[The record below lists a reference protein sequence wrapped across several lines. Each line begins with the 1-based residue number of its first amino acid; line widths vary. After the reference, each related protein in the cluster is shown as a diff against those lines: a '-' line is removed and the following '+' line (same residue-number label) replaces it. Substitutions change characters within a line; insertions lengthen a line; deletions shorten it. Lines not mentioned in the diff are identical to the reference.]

1 MKHQVDELEEVD
13 EAEPAR
19 PRRARRLPARYQD
32 DVPQTVSHVA
42 LAAPTLPKASE
53 TNNAEEDTTII
64 TKPDAL
70 GMFRTYPHAPTVDP
84 DQAFSLKAIS
94 DTPNASSPLPSQ
106 SLNIM
111 SGPLRQVLPSNIF
124 HPLPDITSFRMLEWF
139 YGSTGKSQ
147 ADMDRLVHDVILA
160 DDFNRDDLRD
170 FNTKRALHILDT
182 ESVLLAAEDG
192 WTKSSVSIAVPIRGR
207 GVVEDDAPRFEVPGL
222 HYRSLIAVIKSAFAS
237 APTGSMHLTPF
248 KQHWQH
254 NGEDQRVWSEL
265 YNSDAFYDE
274 HVRIRRETREAT
286 ELEIVVAALMFWS
299 DSTHLA
305 NFGTAALWP
314 VYLYFG
320 NISKY
325 IRGRPTSFSAHH
337 VAYLPTVSCIACF
350 LIIS

>member
-1 MKHQVDELEEVD
+1 
-13 EAEPAR
+13 
-19 PRRARRLPARYQD
+19 
-32 DVPQTVSHVA
+32 
-42 LAAPTLPKASE
+42 
-53 TNNAEEDTTII
+53 
-64 TKPDAL
+64 
-70 GMFRTYPHAPTVDP
+70 
-84 DQAFSLKAIS
+84 
-94 DTPNASSPLPSQ
+94 
-106 SLNIM
+106 
-111 SGPLRQVLPSNIF
+111 
-124 HPLPDITSFRMLEWF
+124 
-139 YGSTGKSQ
+139 
-147 ADMDRLVHDVILA
+147 
-160 DDFNRDDLRD
+160 
-170 FNTKRALHILDT
+170 
-182 ESVLLAAEDG
+182 LLAAEDG

-207 GVVEDDAPRFEVPGL
+207 GVAEDDAPTFEVPGL

-237 APTGSMHLTPF
+237 APTGFMCLTPF

-325 IRGRPTSFSAHH
+325 IRGLRPRSQPITAPIFQ
-337 VAYLPTVSCIACF
+337 L
-350 LIIS
+350 